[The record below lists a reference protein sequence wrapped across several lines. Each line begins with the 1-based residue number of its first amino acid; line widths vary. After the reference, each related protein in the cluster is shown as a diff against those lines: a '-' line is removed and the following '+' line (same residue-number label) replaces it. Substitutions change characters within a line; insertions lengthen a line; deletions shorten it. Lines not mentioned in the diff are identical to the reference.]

1 MRTLFSRICLVVA
14 VLALCGYFISPPEKQ
29 LRLGKDL
36 RGGVSLVY
44 TVLLKPG
51 DDAGTIGKV
60 IEVLKDRVDPK
71 GLAEISMVQQGGN
84 RIEVTM
90 PLPNERVKRLR
101 KAFEEELS
109 KLATLSLETDTF
121 ERIMRQPAAEREAQ
135 IATYS
140 AGMATRAQTLREAAA
155 AADEAAAA
163 RSELATAQKALSEA
177 KTAQADAAKLAELE
191 GKVTALVT
199 RAADVE
205 LRYEEARRRSLEAAL
220 SPDTVRRAIQLSGD
234 PRRLMSRQTG
244 AIQTLPSEREAAL
257 ADLKKR
263 HPDQAAQIDRA
274 LQAYEAFAAE
284 RTLLDDPADLE
295 RLLSGA
301 GVLDFRI
308 TVDPGMHPQ
317 EDRLRR
323 ELRERGPK
331 NVQSSDA
338 RWYQV
343 HKIDTWYDSVEDL
356 ALLQSNPSAF
366 FLGRGNYVGEEYQG
380 EYYILCWDVRGSRLT
395 RAEGDWAV
403 AGAHQGVDQQGR
415 PNISF
420 EMNLRG
426 ASLLNEMTSK
436 HVGHHMAVMLDDK
449 IYTAP
454 NLLNAIS
461 NSGQIVGNFSEAE
474 RTYIIRVLA
483 AGSLQAKLSP
493 EPISRSTLGPELG
506 ADNLQKGLRTG
517 LIAFVVVSVFMCVYY
532 FPALGGIAV
541 FALWCNLLM
550 ILGIMALQRAAFTL
564 PGIAGVVLTFGQAVD
579 ANVLV
584 YERMREEF
592 RRGHDMRAAV
602 RLGFSKAFSSIVDG
616 NVSNLIVCAV
626 LYNVGSQ
633 EIKGFAI
640 TLAIGVLA
648 TLFGTL
654 VVSRLLFEIFVD
666 RLGWR
671 RTSMLPMAI
680 PHFQEFLTPKIDWIR
695 LRWAWIIVSGTL
707 VGAGVVLAYMRGPVM
722 LDTAFR
728 GGTQIEL
735 TLRNDPKTG
744 QPQEMRRQ
752 DIEDRVKAIA
762 SKAAPGDSLR
772 SLAESE
778 ILPVNPKDDGVTSGR
793 FQIRT
798 FKIDEREV
806 REAITRE
813 FADLIESRPA
823 LNFTAR
829 GEASVQRAPVYKVL
843 SNVLGEDVDR
853 PGLRDDVSPFFGG
866 VAIVLDKIDPPVDK
880 KSIEQRLND
889 TRLHK
894 DFADTISRK
903 REVRV
908 IEGTPDAVRGAVV
921 LVRDDSVT
929 AFENEE
935 RWNVE
940 VAAREW
946 QLTNRALGEASQLA
960 NVQSF
965 SATIA
970 ATFVAQAVV
979 AVALSLLLL
988 TIYVWVRFGAARWAL
1003 AATLPLFHDIL
1014 SIIGLIAVA
1023 QIISE
1028 RAPGVAHS
1036 LGILPFKIDLNLVA
1050 AMLTIAG
1057 YSLND
1062 TIIIL
1067 DRIREN
1073 KGKMVYAS
1081 SHQVNDSI
1089 NQTFSRTL
1097 ITSGTTLI
1105 STTILYVVGGEAVRG
1120 FAYAFTLGVFIGTYS
1135 SIAISAP
1142 LVWSRR
1148 ADRAEAESL
1157 SRGSGSG
1164 GALAAAPAR
1173 V

>member
-1 MRTLFSRICLVVA
+1 MRTLFSRICLVFA
-14 VLALCGYFISPPEKQ
+14 VLALCAYFINPPEKQ

-44 TVLLKPG
+44 SVLLKPG
-51 DDAGTIGKV
+51 DNADTISKV
-60 IEVLKDRVDPK
+60 IDSLKQRVDPN
-71 GLAEISMVQQGGN
+71 GLSEIAIVEQGGN

-101 KAFEEELS
+101 KAFEEELQ
-109 KLATLSLETDTF
+109 KFTALTLEPDAF
-121 ERIMRQPAAEREAQ
+121 EQMMRLQGDEREKQ
-135 IATYS
+135 IEKYAAGLPTRSQTLHEAAS
-140 AGMATRAQTLREAAA
+140 AADAIAATRAQLSA
-155 AADEAAAA
+155 
-163 RSELATAQKALSEA
+163 AQKEL
-177 KTAQADAAKLAELE
+177 DAAK
-191 GKVTALVT
+191 
-199 RAADVE
+199 AANADPAKIVE
-205 LRYEEARRRSLEAAL
+205 LDKQVNDTVGRTADLELKYEDARKKALAAAL
-220 SPDTVRRAIQLSGD
+220 TSDVVRRAILLPNEARQLTSRTTKQLKTFPS
-234 PRRLMSRQTG
+234 PREQ
-244 AIQTLPSEREAAL
+244 AL
-257 ADLKKR
+257 SDLKKE
-263 HPDQAAQIDRA
+263 HPDQAGQIDKA
-274 LQAYEAFAAE
+274 LQAYLAFVGE

-308 TVDPGMHPQ
+308 TVNPGKDLKPAE
-317 EDRLRR
+317 EDRYRR
-323 ELRERGPK
+323 EFRERGPK
-331 NVQSSDA
+331 NAQTTDA

-343 HKIDTWYDSVEDL
+343 HNIDTWYDTVEDYE
-356 ALLQSNPSAF
+356 LLRAAPEQF
-366 FLGRGNYVGEEYQG
+366 FFNRGFIGGGRDG
-380 EYYILCWDVRGSRLT
+380 EYYILGWDVPGSRLT
-395 RAEGDWAV
+395 RGEGEWAV
-403 AGAHQGVDQQGR
+403 SKSFETQDQLGR
-415 PNISF
+415 PAIGF
-420 EMNLRG
+420 EMDIRG
-426 ASLLNEMTSK
+426 AGLLGEMTKK
-436 HVGHHMAVMLDDK
+436 HVGDKMAVMLDDK

-454 NLLNAIS
+454 NLNSAIS
-461 NSGQIVGNFSEAE
+461 NRGIIEGNFSQAE
-474 RTYIIRVLA
+474 RTYVIRVLG

-506 ADNLQKGLRTG
+506 ADNLQKGLHAG
-517 LIAFVVVSVFMCVYY
+517 LVAFIAVSVFMCVYY

-592 RRGHDMRAAV
+592 RRGHDMRSAV

-616 NVSNLIVCAV
+616 NVSNLIICAV
-626 LYNVGSQ
+626 LYQVGSQ

-654 VVSRLLFEIFVD
+654 VVSRLLFTIFVEH
-666 RLGWR
+666 LGWR

-680 PHFQEFLTPKIDWIR
+680 PHFQNFLTPKIDWIR
-695 LRWAWIIVSGTL
+695 LRWVWIIVSGSL
-707 VGAGVVLAYMRGPVM
+707 VGMGLVLAIVRGPVM

-735 TLRNDPKTG
+735 TLRTDPATG
-744 QPQEMRRQ
+744 KPVELKRQ
-752 DIEDRVKAIA
+752 DIEDRIKKIA
-762 SKAAPGDSLR
+762 TSAAPGDSLR
-772 SLAESE
+772 SLSESE
-778 ILPVNPKDDGVTSGR
+778 ILPINPRDDGVTSNR
-793 FQIRT
+793 FEIKT

-806 REAITRE
+806 SEAITRE
-813 FADLIESRPA
+813 FADVIESRPA
-823 LNFTAR
+823 LGFAGR
-829 GEASVQRAPVYKVL
+829 GEADVKRAPVYKVL
-843 SNVLGEDVDR
+843 SNVLGENIDR
-853 PGLRDDVSPFFGG
+853 PEYRDDVSAFFGG
-866 VAIVLDKIDPPVDK
+866 VAIVLERIDPPVDK
-880 KSIEQRLND
+880 KSIELRLNE
-889 TRLHK
+889 TRQHK
-894 DFADTISRK
+894 DFADTLARR

-908 IEGTPDAVRGAVV
+908 IGGTPDAVKSAVV
-921 LVRDDSVT
+921 LVRDDSVSS
-929 AFENEE
+929 FEGEE
-935 RWNVE
+935 RWSFE
-940 VAAREW
+940 VASREW
-946 QLTNRALGEASQLA
+946 RLVNRALGEASQLA

-970 ATFVAQAVV
+970 STFKAQAVV
-979 AVALSLLLL
+979 AITLSLLLL
-988 TIYVWVRFGAARWAL
+988 TIYVWVRFGAARWAI

-1014 SIIGLIAVA
+1014 SIIGLIALA
-1023 QIISE
+1023 QIIFE
-1028 RAPGVAHS
+1028 HAPGLAHT

-1073 KGKMVYAS
+1073 KGKMTYAS
-1081 SHQVNDSI
+1081 AHQINDSI

-1105 STTILYVVGGEAVRG
+1105 STSILYLVGGEAVRG

-1142 LVWSRR
+1142 LVWSRKS
-1148 ADRAEAESL
+1148 DRAEADAER
-1157 SRGSGSG
+1157 RGQ
-1164 GALAAAPAR
+1164 ALASAPAS

>member
-14 VLALCGYFISPPEKQ
+14 VLALCGYFVYPPEKQ

-44 TVLLKPG
+44 SVLLKPG

-71 GLAEISMVQQGGN
+71 GLSEISMVAQGGN
-84 RIEVTM
+84 RIEITM

-101 KAFEEELS
+101 RAYEDELG

-121 ERIMRQPAAEREAQ
+121 ERMMRLSGAERDAQ
-135 IATYS
+135 ITKYS
-140 AGMATRAQTLREAAA
+140 EGLPGRAQTLREAATAADQA
-155 AADEAAAA
+155 AAVRA
-163 RSELATAQKALSEA
+163 ELDAAQKALTEA
-177 KTAQADAAKLAELE
+177 KDAKADAAKIGELE
-191 GKVTALVT
+191 TKVNDLVT

-205 LRYEEARRRSLEAAL
+205 LKYEEARHKSLEAAL
-220 SPDTVRRAIQLSGD
+220 SPDSVRRAIQLSGD
-234 PRRLMSRQTG
+234 PRRLNSRQTG
-244 AIQTLPSEREAAL
+244 VVQTLPSDREQAL
-257 ADLKKR
+257 TELKQR

-274 LQAYEAFAAE
+274 VQAYEAFASE

-308 TVDPGMHPQ
+308 TVDPGSHPQ
-317 EDRLRR
+317 EERLRR

-331 NVQSSDA
+331 NVQSTDA

-343 HKIDTWYDSVEDL
+343 HKIDTWYDTVEEL
-356 ALLQSNPSAF
+356 ALLKSNPAAF
-366 FLGRGNYVGEEYQG
+366 FMNRGNYVGEEYQG
-380 EYYILCWDVRGSRLT
+380 EYYMLCWDVRGSRLT
-395 RAEGDWAV
+395 RAEGSWAV
-403 AGAHQGVDQQGR
+403 SGARQGIDPQGR
-415 PNISF
+415 PAINF
-420 EMNLRG
+420 EMNIQG
-426 ASLLNEMTSK
+426 ASLLNEMTSR

-449 IYTAP
+449 VYTAP
-454 NLLNAIS
+454 NLNSAIGS
-461 NSGQIVGNFSEAE
+461 NGQIMGNFSDAE

-517 LIAFVVVSVFMCVYY
+517 LIAFIVVSVFMCVYY

-592 RRGHDMRAAV
+592 RRGHDMKAAV

-695 LRWAWIIVSGTL
+695 LRWIWVFVSGGL
-707 VGAGVVLAYMRGPVM
+707 VGVGLVLAYVRGPVM

-728 GGTQIEL
+728 GGTQIEI

-744 QPQEMRRQ
+744 QPLELKRQ

-762 SKAAPGDSLR
+762 DHAAAGDALR

-778 ILPVNPKDDGVTSGR
+778 ILPVNPKDDGVTSSR

-798 FKIDEREV
+798 FEIDEREV
-806 REAITRE
+806 REAITRDL
-813 FADLIESRPA
+813 ADLVESRPA
-823 LNFTAR
+823 LSFASR
-829 GEASVQRAPVYKVL
+829 GEPDFKRAPVYKVL
-843 SNVLGEDVDR
+843 SNILGEDVDR
-853 PGLRDDVSPFFGG
+853 PSLRDDVSPYFGG
-866 VAIVLDKIDPPVDK
+866 VAIVLDHLDPPVDK

-894 DFADTISRK
+894 DFADTVSRK

-908 IEGTPDAVRGAVV
+908 IDGSSDAVRAVV
-921 LVRDDSVT
+921 ILVRDDSVT

-946 QLTNRALGEASQLA
+946 QLANRALGEASQLA

-970 ATFVAQAVV
+970 STFKAQAIV
-979 AVALSLLLL
+979 AVVLSLLLL
-988 TIYVWVRFGAARWAL
+988 TIYVWVRFGAARWAA

-1028 RAPGVAHS
+1028 RAPGVAHT
-1036 LGILPFKIDLNLVA
+1036 LGILPFKIDLNMVA

-1073 KGKMVYAS
+1073 KGKMAFAS
-1081 SHQVNDSI
+1081 AHQINDSI

-1105 STTILYVVGGEAVRG
+1105 STTILYLVGGEAVRG
-1120 FAYAFTLGVFIGTYS
+1120 FAYAFTLGVFVGTYS

-1142 LVWSRR
+1142 LVWSRKS
-1148 ADRAEAESL
+1148 DRAEAEAL
-1157 SRGSGSG
+1157 SRGSSG
-1164 GALAAAPAR
+1164 GPVAAAPAR